1 MYPDSKPYCSVT
13 KKGMLSRVSHTRLF
27 AYQVPRSKGFSGQE
41 YWSGLSFPPPDKR
54 MQPNFPSLTLP
65 RSPLQLLPQR
75 RHSSLLPCRP
85 AAPRAPV
92 TGHSAPHPSPQLR
105 GPSRRDLGS
114 ACRHCVLGTR
124 PSLGRRS
131 CYHAHS
137 ADRKLR
143 LREATHLPKHT
154 QLKKKK
160 NNNGKSQNY
169 STPGAFNHSHHDPPW
184 RQAAPAGETPPK
196 EGQLWASSASG
207 REGWFLAQPAP
218 LRSLCNTPLPPCGQD
233 PAGVLGTQA

>member
-1 MYPDSKPYCSVT
+1 
-13 KKGMLSRVSHTRLF
+13 MLSRISHTRLF

-65 RSPLQLLPQR
+65 RTPLQLLPQR

-85 AAPRAPV
+85 AAPGAPV

-105 GPSRRDLGS
+105 GPSRRNLGS
-114 ACRHCVLGTR
+114 ACKHCVLGTR

-137 ADRKLR
+137 VDRKLR

-160 NNNGKSQNY
+160 TMGRARITPRLVLSITHIMTLPGDRLLLLEKLPPRRGSCGLPQPRAGKAGFWHNPPLSAH
-169 STPGAFNHSHHDPPW
+169 SATPPASSLWAGPRWGAGDTSLTCTQPPA
-184 RQAAPAGETPPK
+184 RQAPG
-196 EGQLWASSASG
+196 
-207 REGWFLAQPAP
+207 
-218 LRSLCNTPLPPCGQD
+218 
-233 PAGVLGTQA
+233 